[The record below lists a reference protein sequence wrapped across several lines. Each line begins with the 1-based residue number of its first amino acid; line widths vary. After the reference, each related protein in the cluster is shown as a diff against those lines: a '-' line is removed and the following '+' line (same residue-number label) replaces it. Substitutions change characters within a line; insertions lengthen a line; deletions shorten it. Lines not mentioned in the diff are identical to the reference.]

1 VLINGGT
8 ASAAEI
14 VAGAL
19 QHHMRATVI
28 GIRSFGRGSVQTI
41 LPLGGRSGALRLTTG
56 RYFTPAGHSIDGTG
70 IVPDIEVL
78 QDVSDNPKNDKAL
91 NMAYELLRGIKS
103 DPAFPSN
110 RKG

>member
-1 VLINGGT
+1 VVFRL
-8 ASAAEI
+8 A
-14 VAGAL
+14 
-19 QHHMRATVI
+19 
-28 GIRSFGRGSVQTI
+28 VQTI
-41 LPLGGRSGALRLTTG
+41 VPLGGRNGALRLTTG

-78 QDVSDNPKNDKAL
+78 QDANPENDKTL

-103 DPAFPSN
+103 DPAFPPN